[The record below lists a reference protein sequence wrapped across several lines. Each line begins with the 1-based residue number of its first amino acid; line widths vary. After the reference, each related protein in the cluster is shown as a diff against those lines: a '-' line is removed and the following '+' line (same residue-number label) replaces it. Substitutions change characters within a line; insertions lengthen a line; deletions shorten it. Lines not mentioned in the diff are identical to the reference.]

1 MFLCLYV
8 VLSEHS
14 CMTRPYSIVVN
25 FDLRVLWRS
34 CTWCRASLTSTP
46 PGLVGRESPR
56 DTDKGVAQ
64 KGAKRESEDE
74 DDDDDDGDDEEE
86 EEGHKGGGKR
96 EEGEEEDDAIED
108 GITLL
113 SGAADSDEER
123 GLDDGEEGSQEEDAM
138 EEDEEAG
145 ESLPYRGEQHRV

>member
-1 MFLCLYV
+1 
-8 VLSEHS
+8 
-14 CMTRPYSIVVN
+14 MTRPYSIVVN

-74 DDDDDDGDDEEE
+74 DDDDDDGDDEDED
-86 EEGHKGGGKR
+86 EEGNKGGGRR
-96 EEGEEEDDAIED
+96 EEAEEEDDDMGD
-108 GITLL
+108 GITVL
-113 SGAADSDEER
+113 SGAADSDEEK
-123 GLDDGEEGSQEEDAM
+123 GLDHDEEGSQEGDAM
-138 EEDEEAG
+138 EEDGKAR
-145 ESLPYRGEQHRV
+145 ESLPYRGEEDCGLKK